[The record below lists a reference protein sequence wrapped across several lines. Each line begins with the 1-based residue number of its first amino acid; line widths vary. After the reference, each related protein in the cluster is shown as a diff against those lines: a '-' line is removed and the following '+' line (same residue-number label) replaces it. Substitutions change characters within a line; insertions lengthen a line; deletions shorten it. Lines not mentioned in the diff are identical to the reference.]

1 MTNRLLWW
9 TIAKNDLLL
18 TFRDKMFLSW
28 LLVFPLLFAFIFG
41 MAFQDSSE
49 GDVQV
54 SLDIVNRDTGKLSS
68 ALIEELQDEKY
79 SIEVLEAVREDAVRT
94 LIIPEQFTSRILKGE
109 KVELVL
115 QQGEGRSLEAGQ
127 TAYSHVLKGI
137 IKIIARVVKTA
148 PQDEKDL
155 EARFDKTELERLVTL
170 RTESAGQSRIAPS
183 GFTHSIPGTTVMFV
197 LFTVLMY
204 GGITILQ
211 ERRDGILERLSVSPA
226 TFTDIIGGK
235 WLSRLMLGMIQIAVL
250 FIAGRL
256 LFKVNLGASIG
267 GLLVISLVFSA
278 SIAGL
283 SIFLGSIIHK
293 EEILIVVNIIAANLM
308 AALGGCW
315 WPLEIVPRTVRLF
328 GYLLP
333 TGWTMEAFHKLI
345 FFGTGFNSVL
355 PHMAALSGFTLLFLI
370 PAVKFFKIKR

>member
-1 MTNRLLWW
+1 MRNRFLWW
-9 TIAKNDLLL
+9 TIAKNDLRI
-18 TFRDKMFLSW
+18 TFHDKMFFFW

-41 MAFQDSSE
+41 VAFQDSSE
-49 GDVQV
+49 GYTQV
-54 SLDIVNRDTGKLSS
+54 SLDIINRDTGKLSR
-68 ALIEELQDEKY
+68 ALIDELQNEKY
-79 SIEVLEAVREDAVRT
+79 TIEVVETAREEAVRT
-94 LIIPEQFTSRILKGE
+94 LIIPEQFTSHILEGE

-137 IKIIARVVKTA
+137 IKIIARVIKTA
-148 PQDEKDL
+148 PLDETDL

-170 RTESAGQSRIAPS
+170 RTESTGQAKFAPS
-183 GFTHSIPGTTVMFV
+183 GFTHSIPGTTVMFL

-211 ERRDGILERLSVSPA
+211 ERREGILERLTVSPA

-235 WLSRLMLGMIQIAVL
+235 WLSRVILGMIQITVL
-250 FIAGRL
+250 FMAGWL
-256 LFKVNLGASIG
+256 LFKVDLGASIG
-267 GLLVISLVFSA
+267 GLFVIALAFSG

-283 SIFLGSIIHK
+283 SIFLGSIIQK
-293 EEILIVVNIIAANLM
+293 EEIIIVVNIIAANLM

-315 WPLEIVPRTVRLF
+315 WPLEIVPKTIRTL

-333 TGWTMEAFHKLI
+333 TGWTMDAFHKLI
-345 FFGTGFNSVL
+345 FFGSGFGSVL
-355 PHMAALSGFTLLFLI
+355 PHVAALSGFTLLFLI
-370 PAVKFFKIKR
+370 LAVRFFKIAR

>member
-1 MTNRLLWW
+1 MRTRFLWW
-9 TIAKNDLLL
+9 TIAKNALLL
-18 TFRDKMFLSW
+18 TFHDKMFFFW
-28 LLVFPLLFAFIFG
+28 LLVFPLFFAFIFG
-41 MAFQDSSE
+41 VAFQESSG
-49 GDVQV
+49 GDTQV
-54 SLDIVNRDTGKLSS
+54 SLDILNHDTGRLSS
-68 ALIEELQDEKY
+68 ALIDELQNEKY
-79 SIEVLEAVREDAVRT
+79 SIEVLDAVREDAIRT
-94 LIIPEQFTSRILKGE
+94 LIIPEQFTSHILKGE

-148 PQDEKDL
+148 PLDEKDL

-170 RTESAGQSRIAPS
+170 RTESAGQSKIAPS
-183 GFTHSIPGTTVMFV
+183 GFTHSIPGTTVMFL

-211 ERRDGILERLSVSPA
+211 ERREGILERLSVSPA
-226 TFTDIIGGK
+226 SFTDIIGGK
-235 WLSRLMLGMIQIAVL
+235 WLSRVILGMIQIAVL

-256 LFKVNLGASIG
+256 LFKVDLGTSIG
-267 GLLVISLVFSA
+267 GLFVIALAFRG

-283 SIFLGSIIHK
+283 SIFLGSIIQK
-293 EEILIVVNIIAANLM
+293 EEIIVVVNIIAANLM

-333 TGWTMEAFHKLI
+333 TGWTMDAFHKLI
-345 FFGTGFNSVL
+345 FFGAGFGSVL
-355 PHMAALSGFTLLFLI
+355 PHTAALSGFTLLFLI
-370 PAVKFFKIKR
+370 LAVRFFKIKR

>member
-1 MTNRLLWW
+1 MRNKLLWW

-18 TFRDKMFLSW
+18 TFRDKTFFLW

-41 MAFQDSSE
+41 MAFKDSSE
-49 GDVQV
+49 GEVQV

-68 ALIEELQDEKY
+68 ALIEELQSEKY

-115 QQGEGRSLEAGQ
+115 QQEEGRSLEAGQ

-170 RTESAGQSRIAPS
+170 RTELAGQSKIAPS
-183 GFTHSIPGTTVMFV
+183 GFTHSIPGTTVMFL

-211 ERRDGILERLSVSPA
+211 ERRAGILERLSVSPA

-235 WLSRLMLGMIQIAVL
+235 WLSRLILGMIQIAVL

-256 LFKVNLGASIG
+256 LFNVNLGASIG
-267 GLLVISLVFSA
+267 GLFVISLFFSA

-283 SIFLGSIIHK
+283 SIFLGSIIQK
-293 EEILIVVNIIAANLM
+293 EEIIIVVNIIAANLM

>member
-1 MTNRLLWW
+1 MRTRFLWW

-18 TFRDKMFLSW
+18 TFHDKMFFFW
-28 LLVFPLLFAFIFG
+28 LLVFPLFFAFIFG
-41 MAFQDSSE
+41 VAFQESSG
-49 GDVQV
+49 GDTQV
-54 SLDIVNRDTGKLSS
+54 SLDILNHDTGRLSS
-68 ALIEELQDEKY
+68 ALIDELQNEKY
-79 SIEVLEAVREDAVRT
+79 SIEVLDAVREDAIRT
-94 LIIPEQFTSRILKGE
+94 LIIPEQFTSHILKGE

-148 PQDEKDL
+148 PLDEKDL
-155 EARFDKTELERLVTL
+155 EARFDKTVLERLVTL
-170 RTESAGQSRIAPS
+170 RTESAGQSKVAPS
-183 GFTHSIPGTTVMFV
+183 GFTHSIPGTTVMFL

-211 ERRDGILERLSVSPA
+211 ERREGILERLSVSPA
-226 TFTDIIGGK
+226 SFTDIIGGK
-235 WLSRLMLGMIQIAVL
+235 WLSRVILGMIQIAVL

-256 LFKVNLGASIG
+256 LFKVDLGTSIG
-267 GLLVISLVFSA
+267 GLFVIALAFSG

-283 SIFLGSIIHK
+283 SIFLGSIIQK
-293 EEILIVVNIIAANLM
+293 EEIIVVVNIIAANLM

-333 TGWTMEAFHKLI
+333 TGWTMDAFHKLI
-345 FFGTGFNSVL
+345 FFGADFGSVL
-355 PHMAALSGFTLLFLI
+355 PHTAALSGFTLLFLI
-370 PAVKFFKIKR
+370 LAVRFFKIKR

>member
-1 MTNRLLWW
+1 MRNRFLWW
-9 TIAKNDLLL
+9 TIAKNDLLI
-18 TFRDKMFLSW
+18 TFHDKMFFFW

-41 MAFQDSSE
+41 VAFQDSSE
-49 GDVQV
+49 GDSQV
-54 SLDIVNRDTGKLSS
+54 SLDIINHDTGRLSN
-68 ALIEELQDEKY
+68 ALIDELQNEKY
-79 SIEVLEAVREDAVRT
+79 SIEVLDAVREDAVRT
-94 LIIPEQFTSRILKGE
+94 LIIPEQFTSHILEGE
-109 KVELVL
+109 KVELVI
-115 QQGEGRSLEAGQ
+115 QQGEGRNLEAGQ

-148 PQDEKDL
+148 PLDEKDL

-170 RTESAGQSRIAPS
+170 RTESAGQSQVAPS
-183 GFTHSIPGTTVMFV
+183 GFTHSIPGTTVMFL

-211 ERRDGILERLSVSPA
+211 ERREGILERLSVSPA

-235 WLSRLMLGMIQIAVL
+235 WLSRVILGMIQIAVL
-250 FIAGRL
+250 FMAGRL
-256 LFKVNLGASIG
+256 LFKMDLGASIG
-267 GLLVISLVFSA
+267 GLFVVALAFSG

-283 SIFLGSIIHK
+283 SIFLGSVIHK
-293 EEILIVVNIIAANLM
+293 EEIIIVVNIIAANLM

-315 WPLEIVPRTVRLF
+315 WPLEIVPRTVRMF

-345 FFGTGFNSVL
+345 FFGTGFGSVL
-355 PHMAALSGFTLLFLI
+355 PHAAALSGFTLLFLI
-370 PAVKFFKIKR
+370 LAVRFFKTKR

>member
-1 MTNRLLWW
+1 MRNKLLWW
-9 TIAKNDLLL
+9 TIAKNDLRL
-18 TFRDKMFLSW
+18 TFRDKMFFFW

-41 MAFQDSSE
+41 AAFQESSE
-49 GDVQV
+49 GDAQV
-54 SLDIVNRDTGKLSS
+54 SLDIVNHDTGILSRE
-68 ALIEELQDEKY
+68 LIEELRHDKY
-79 SIEVLEAVREDAVRT
+79 SIEVLEEVREDAVRT
-94 LIIPEQFTSRILKGE
+94 LIFPEQFTAGILKGE

-155 EARFDKTELERLVTL
+155 EARFDATELERLVTL
-170 RTESAGQSRIAPS
+170 RTERVGQSKIAPS
-183 GFTHSIPGTTVMFV
+183 GFTHSIPGTTVMFL

-211 ERRDGILERLSVSPA
+211 ERREGILERLSVSPSS
-226 TFTDIIGGK
+226 FTDIIGGK
-235 WLSRLMLGMIQIAVL
+235 WLSRVILGMIQIAVL
-250 FIAGRL
+250 FFAGWL

-267 GLLVISLVFSA
+267 ALFVIALAFSG

-283 SIFLGSIIHK
+283 SILLGSIINK
-293 EEILIVVNIIAANLM
+293 EEIIIVVNIIAANLM

-315 WPLEIVPRTVRLF
+315 WPLEIVPKTVRLF

-333 TGWTMEAFHKLI
+333 TGWTMDAFHKLI
-345 FFGTGFNSVL
+345 FFGAGFESVL
-355 PHMAALSGFTLLFLI
+355 PHVAALSGFTLVFLLL
-370 PAVKFFKIKR
+370 AVKFFRIKR